1 VTMCLSFHGSRGGR
15 RWLCLLA
22 GAALFSPAVRAQ
34 APRLSPTPASASGTP
49 GPPTPPPAVGPAASP
64 EEGRRRLEALNLFHR
79 IDDDRAIVYAF
90 WGAPDARTVIRCP
103 DLFRELEVWTYLEHP
118 KLGRNARAIFFPE
131 PGTGVYRY
139 WTLVDGE
146 ELLLA
151 PGARVSLEA
160 LDPKKTPCA
169 ETALLKAAV
178 AEVAARQKDKS
189 GGLAERA
196 ALAMARES
204 LANAPPVAETPVPV
218 LVSNKPL
225 TSKERKKLEAGL
237 PEKYKTFL
245 EDVEPIITDLERDTL
260 LRLTSDYQRE
270 HFIEEFWR
278 RRSLGPDGLR
288 VEFRA
293 VYELRVAQARELFKN
308 LKCDQARIYIIH
320 GPPDGRRKFE
330 CTDVTYPID
339 LWYYERLEALK
350 MSKVLLIFYQPF
362 AAGDFRLWSPM
373 DGRNAL
379 LVGGFPG
386 MASSSRRVDTSG
398 CFEYADLLRAMGQV
412 EAQWGVTGAM
422 KMSAELREGPKPGDV
437 EGADSILQ
445 MTTDIPPG
453 AAPLALQR
461 VLRFPEMAGSKMR
474 MELTLIAER
483 KALATKTMG
492 PISFFDFDV
501 VGEVVKGDR
510 LVDNFRYRFDF
521 PTTSVAGPFIPL
533 KVERELFP
541 GEYRIRV
548 KVADANR
555 NAAGLMDETV
565 RVPDVPDVSATPE
578 EKAAR
583 EAGRA
588 AVARLVAE
596 AGSPKGAILL
606 LPIAREFATGLI
618 RFETRT
624 SSPDVAAA
632 EFYLDNVKV
641 ATKRRPPFAV
651 DLDLG
656 ELPRRH
662 LVKVVAHAKDGKV
675 LGEDEMTLNEGREA
689 FRVRILAP
697 DKGAKLSGPVRVA
710 ADIAIP
716 ETREL
721 SEVEFYVN
729 EKRAAVLKK
738 PPWVKV
744 VDVPKSKDLGFLR
757 VVAVLTDGMKTEDLR
772 YYNAPKYLTEERVRA
787 VELYTSVLNKGRPVT
802 GLKKEAFTILED
814 GVPQTLDGFE
824 VMTNLPLSLG
834 IGMDTSGSME
844 ESLVDAQKA
853 AVEFLKD
860 VMTPRDRCFLVN
872 FDNEPQL
879 DVHFTTDRD
888 RIGQAL
894 AGLRAQGSTALWD
907 AVVYGL
913 FQFQGVRGRKSYVIV
928 TDGEDRSSKFA
939 FEAALDYA
947 KKAGV
952 ALYFIGLKIPGAQ
965 LEVRSKLSKLSRE
978 TGGAAYFIQSVQGL
992 SRIYAEI
999 NEELRSQYLLSY
1011 LPQNKTPGSAW
1022 RKIEVRMN
1030 PSKLVART
1038 ISGYYP

>member
-1 VTMCLSFHGSRGGR
+1 MTECLPLPGSRGR
-15 RWLCLLA
+15 RGWLCLLA
-22 GAALFSPAVRAQ
+22 GAALFSPVVRAQ
-34 APRLSPTPASASGTP
+34 APSPSPAPASAPGTSAAP
-49 GPPTPPPAVGPAASP
+49 APSPAAGPAVSP
-64 EEGRRRLEALNLFHR
+64 EEARRRVEALNLFHR
-79 IDDDRAIVYAF
+79 VDDDRAIVYAF

-103 DLFRELEVWTYLEHP
+103 DLFREVEVWTYLEHP
-118 KLGRNARAIFFPE
+118 ELGRNARAIFFPE

-139 WTLVDGE
+139 WTLLDGE

-151 PGARVSLEA
+151 PGAQGSLEA
-160 LDPKKTPCA
+160 LDTQKTTCA
-169 ETALLKAAV
+169 EAALLKAAV
-178 AEVAARQKDKS
+178 AQVTARQKDRS

-204 LANAPPVAETPVPV
+204 LAKTPPAAEAPVPV

-225 TSKERKKLEAGL
+225 TGKERKKLEAGL
-237 PEKYKTFL
+237 PEKYRTFL
-245 EDVEPIITDLERDTL
+245 QDVEPIITDLERDTL
-260 LRLTSDYQRE
+260 LRLSSDYQRE
-270 HFIEEFWR
+270 RFIDEFWR
-278 RRSLGPDGLR
+278 RRSVGPDGLR
-288 VEFRA
+288 VEFRGI
-293 VYELRVAQARELFKN
+293 YELRVAQARELFKN
-308 LKCDQARIYIIH
+308 LTCDQARIYIVQ

-330 CTDVTYPID
+330 CMDVLNPID
-339 LWYYERLEALK
+339 LWYYERLEALR

-362 AAGDFRLWSPM
+362 GTGDYRLWTPM
-373 DGRNAL
+373 DGRGAL
-379 LVGGFPG
+379 LVGGLPG
-386 MASSSRRVDTSG
+386 MTSPSRRVNTSE
-398 CFEYADLLRAMGQV
+398 CVEYADLLRAMGQV

-422 KMSAELREGPKPGDV
+422 KMGADLREGPKPGDV
-437 EGADSILQ
+437 EGADAILQ

-453 AAPLALQR
+453 AAPLPLQR
-461 VLRFPEMAGSKMR
+461 VLRFPEMVGSKMR

-483 KALATKTMG
+483 KSLATKTMG

-521 PTTSVAGPFIPL
+521 PTTSVAGPFVPL

-555 NAAGLMDETV
+555 NAAGLMEETV
-565 RVPDVPDVSATPE
+565 RVPDVPDVTATPE
-578 EKAAR
+578 ETAAR
-583 EAGRA
+583 EAGRSV
-588 AVARLVAE
+588 VARLVAE

-624 SSPDVAAA
+624 SSPDVASA
-632 EFYLDNVKV
+632 EFYLDSVRI

-710 ADIAIP
+710 ADVAIP
-716 ETREL
+716 ETKEL

-729 EKRAAVLKK
+729 EKRAAVLKQ

-757 VVAVLTDGMKTEDLR
+757 VVASLTDGTKTEDLR
-772 YYNAPKYLTEERVRA
+772 YYNAPKYLTEERVQA
-787 VELYTSVLNKGRPVT
+787 IELYTSVLNKGRPVT

-814 GVPQTLDGFE
+814 GVPQALDGFE
-824 VMTNLPLSLG
+824 VVTNLPLSLG
-834 IGMDTSGSME
+834 IGLDTSGSME
-844 ESLVDAQKA
+844 ESLVEAQKT

-860 VMTPRDRCFLVN
+860 VMTARDRCFLVN

-879 DVHFTTDRD
+879 DVRFTTDRD
-888 RIGQAL
+888 RIAQAL
-894 AGLRAQGSTALWD
+894 AGMRAQGSTALWD

-913 FQFQGVRGRKSYVIV
+913 FQYQGVRGRKSYVIV
-928 TDGEDRSSKFA
+928 TDGEDRCSKFA

-947 KKAGV
+947 KKSGV
-952 ALYFIGLKIPGAQ
+952 ALYFIGMKIPGTQ
-965 LEVRSKLSKLSRE
+965 LEVRSKLSRLSRE
-978 TGGAAYFIQSVQGL
+978 TGGAAYFIQSAEGL

-1011 LPQNKTPGSAW
+1011 LPQNKTPGNAW
-1022 RKIEVRMN
+1022 RKIEVRVS
-1030 PSKLVART
+1030 PSNLVART